1 MPILGLATSESLNL
15 IKRIS
20 TINVSDEQFLSEFS
34 DCFGE
39 IGTLKNTHHIEIKDN
54 VTPVVTP
61 VRKIPLALKPKL
73 KKELKRMV
81 DLDIIEPVQKPT
93 DWVNGLVLV
102 EKPNGKLRVCLDP
115 RPLNKA
121 IKREHLHLPT
131 AEEIFSQMSGASYF
145 SKLDA
150 SSGYWQI
157 KVDEQSSNLLTFGTP
172 SGRYRFK
179 RLPYGIHSASEVF
192 QREVTSIISDIP
204 GSANSQDD
212 FVVWGKTL
220 QEHDERLRKVFLK
233 IRESGLKLNKTKC
246 QIKNSR
252 LYFWDTLFRQ
262 KVLNLIPQ
270 KLTQSLKCP
279 SQGQLMSYR
288 DFLVR
293 LIT

>member
-1 MPILGLATSESLNL
+1 MLTYSKAKSVSKSSKSVPILGLATSESLNL

-20 TINVSDEQFLSEFS
+20 AINVSGEQFLPEFS

-61 VRKIPLALKPKL
+61 VRKMSLALKPKL
-73 KKELKRMV
+73 EKELKRMV

-93 DWVNGLVLV
+93 NWVNGLVLV

-179 RLPYGIHSASEVF
+179 RSPYGIHSADEVF
-192 QREVTSIISDIP
+192 HREVTSIILDVS
-204 GSANSQDD
+204 GSANSQSD
-212 FVVWGKTL
+212 FSVWRKTL
-220 QEHDERLRKVFLK
+220 HEYDERLRKIFLK
-233 IRESGLKLNKTKC
+233 IRESGLK
-246 QIKNSR
+246 
-252 LYFWDTLFRQ
+252 
-262 KVLNLIPQ
+262 
-270 KLTQSLKCP
+270 
-279 SQGQLMSYR
+279 
-288 DFLVR
+288 
-293 LIT
+293 

>member
-20 TINVSDEQFLSEFS
+20 AINVSDEQFLSEFS

-61 VRKIPLALKPKL
+61 VRKMSLALKPKL
-73 KKELKRMV
+73 EKELKRMV

-93 DWVNGLVLV
+93 NWVNGLVLV